1 LRAIAEVR
9 GGAERGERRKKKR
22 EEEEGAPLVLG
33 LAPPLVGVKSKF
45 RNPYTA
51 TGWS

>member
-1 LRAIAEVR
+1 MVITGVR